1 MERIS
6 HGYDQEACPP
16 EHLLKPD
23 ERDKEWVAWVVKR
36 AGTLYRDNQEIPD
49 KEEQLEVHHDRPT
62 NLPGRLDIEVAKA
75 FYPVE
80 IMRL

>member
-23 ERDKEWVAWVVKR
+23 ERDKEWVARVVKR
-36 AGTLYRDNQEIPD
+36 AGTLYRDNQEIPE
-49 KEEQLEVHHDRPT
+49 KRITVGGPT
-62 NLPGRLDIEVAKA
+62 
-75 FYPVE
+75 
-80 IMRL
+80 